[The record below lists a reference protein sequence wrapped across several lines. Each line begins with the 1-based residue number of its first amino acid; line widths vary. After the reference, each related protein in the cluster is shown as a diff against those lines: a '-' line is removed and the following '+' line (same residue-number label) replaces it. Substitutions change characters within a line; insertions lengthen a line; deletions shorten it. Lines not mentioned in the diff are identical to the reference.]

1 MQGGRF
7 GAVTRYAEATANA
20 RPCSRGLVLRLL
32 RAAAGV
38 LHFGRA
44 LHWFQL
50 LGASNLAG
58 RSLGVLHIGR
68 ASGFRH
74 VGGAF
79 VVSHTGRATAWCRV
93 SGELR
98 FGAAYGE
105 SQGLLRNIGR
115 TSRVLGTKV
124 GAVPAERRGLG
135 VLRIA
140 SARSRLMLA
149 MGCAAHCARC
159 LGTLRFECS
168 GGAGVWRGSG
178 LVVERSEGGAGIL
191 TVVHSACA
199 GASQKHGGPIV
210 PIAPQY

>member
-1 MQGGRF
+1 M
-7 GAVTRYAEATANA
+7 
-20 RPCSRGLVLRLL
+20 RLL

-50 LGASNLAG
+50 LGASDLAG

-68 ASGFRH
+68 ARGLRH

-79 VVSHTGRATAWCRV
+79 VVSHIGRATAWCRV

-115 TSRVLGTKV
+115 TSRALGTKV

-140 SARSRLMLA
+140 SARSRLMLT
-149 MGCAAHCARC
+149 MGCAVHCARPR
-159 LGTLRFECS
+159 GTLRLECP
-168 GGAGVWRGSG
+168 GGAGVWRGRG
-178 LVVERSEGGAGIL
+178 WMTERSEDSAGERDGGAFIL
-191 TVVHSACA
+191 RRRKAVAWRPDCSNRTA
-199 GASQKHGGPIV
+199 I
-210 PIAPQY
+210 